1 MKLLSF
7 VPEKIHAARESY
19 NNHEI
24 VAVETSHSE
33 EPTLMEIV
41 PDLTDSEENK
51 QAEEVPVKDINAERL
66 EKRYEKVASLIAKW
80 VEAEK
85 YTTPGINIKDVATQ
99 MGTNSNYLSTYINNV
114 LGTSFANWLNGLRV
128 EKSKEYLASQSRIS
142 MEECGIKVGYDSLYN
157 YSRWFKTVTGVSPSQ
172 WKKNA

>member
-7 VPEKIHAARESY
+7 VPERIHTARESY
-19 NNHEI
+19 NHHEI
-24 VAVETSHSE
+24 VAVDNSPSSE
-33 EPTLMEIV
+33 ATIMEIIPELAV
-41 PDLTDSEENK
+41 EE
-51 QAEEVPVKDINAERL
+51 EEKPIEETPVKDINAERL

-80 VEAEK
+80 IETEK

-114 LGTSFANWLNGLRV
+114 LGTSFAIWLNTLRI

-142 MEECGIKVGYDSLYN
+142 MEECGMKVGYDSLYN
-157 YSRWFKTVTGVSPSQ
+157 YSRWFKTVTGMSPSQ
-172 WKKNA
+172 WKKNS